1 MKKIVGFTLGFPR
14 TIILFFLC
22 LTFCSLIV
30 SLNYLKIDT
39 STDGLINKDLKF
51 KIDQANLK
59 KEFKILDNN
68 VLIRISG
75 KNKEE
80 VNKVSNEILIDL
92 TDKKELNFF
101 YSPQTDPV
109 FRKNFFTFLNSEQK
123 NELISKLYQFQP
135 FISEL
140 NSNTKFTGLNNL
152 LELILKSENK
162 NNEDFEGFQRIF
174 KSFILSLNNKKYV
187 DWTELLNTDLNNYI
201 ILGFEEEGL
210 KNNGFVDFYNYL
222 TSISSKYKTVEV
234 RYTGGIVIDYEE
246 ISSVADGASNAGI
259 ISIILVAVILLFAF
273 RNFKNIFFIILT
285 ILSGLT
291 ITMALTTIFI
301 GHLNLISVAFAVL
314 FIGLSVDFG
323 IQIYSRFLENSSK
336 KIDLKKKLDNDT
348 SGISSTL
355 LMASVPSMVGF
366 ISFIPTNYI
375 GLSELGIIS
384 FFGLIVGLLTNI
396 FLFTSL
402 QKQFGCFD
410 KQYESK
416 NTNKYEEIFKYFE
429 KKKKIIFLIL
439 LIILGY
445 NVLYYK
451 SLNFDS
457 DPLNLKDN
465 SLGSVKLAKELIEQ
479 NPTSDYVISVLLDE
493 QQLKNKSLFE
503 NLNSKK
509 SIKSTFSY
517 SELIEDYKN
526 EELDYFK
533 FLISSQNSNNFYSN
547 IEDFEKFKSL
557 LKSII
562 SLDELSISFEAK
574 ILLDKLE
581 KQIHSQE
588 DFRDI
593 EERYFRKFDDLVGVL
608 NRLGNKD
615 DLLLKNLPF
624 FYKDRYLSVAK
635 KYRVEIFPSKD
646 VSKKENLK
654 EFVIDVLDV
663 FPNATGMPIV
673 QYFAGEVVI
682 DSFIFAIFVSISFLL
697 FFLSLIFK
705 NFKFVL
711 ITFSCLLLGVTF
723 TVFFMILFNLN
734 FNFANMISLPLLFS
748 LGVSYPVYFLRRYRE
763 LGNLNKVIRSKTPPA
778 ILLSASTTIC
788 SFSTLAISGH
798 QGTSSMGIL
807 LFISLTMTLISSL
820 IFLPLMI
827 KMFKISSR

>member
-1 MKKIVGFTLGFPR
+1 MKKIVGFTLGFPK
-14 TIILFFLC
+14 TIIVFFLL
-22 LTFCSLIV
+22 LTFCSVIV

-39 STDGLINKDLKF
+39 STDELISKGLKF

-68 VLIRISG
+68 ILIRISG
-75 KNKEE
+75 KNKKDI
-80 VNKVSNEILIDL
+80 NRVSNDILIDL
-92 TDKKELNFF
+92 KEKKELNFF

-109 FRKNFFTFLNSEQK
+109 FRKNFFTFLNSEDKK
-123 NELISKLYQFQP
+123 NLISKLYQYQP

-140 NSNTKFTGLNNL
+140 NSNSKFTGLNNL

-162 NNEDFEGFQRIF
+162 KNDDFEGFQKIF
-174 KSFILSLNNKKYV
+174 KSFILSLDNKTYV
-187 DWTELLNTDLNNYI
+187 NWTELLNSDFNHYI

-210 KNNGFVDFYNYL
+210 KNNSFVDFYNYL
-222 TSISSKYKTVEV
+222 TSISLKYKTVEIN
-234 RYTGGIVIDYEE
+234 YTGGIVIDYEE
-246 ISSVADGASNAGI
+246 ISSVADGASTAGI
-259 ISIILVAVILLFAF
+259 LSIVLVAVILLFAF

-285 ILSGLT
+285 ILSGLSV
-291 ITMALTTIFI
+291 TMALTTIFV

-314 FIGLSVDFG
+314 FVGLSVDFG
-323 IQIYSRFLENSSK
+323 IQIYSRFLEDSST
-336 KIDLKKKLDNDT
+336 KIDLKKKLVYDT
-348 SGISSTL
+348 SNISSTL

-366 ISFIPTNYI
+366 ISFIPTDYI

-402 QKQFGCFD
+402 QKQFGCLD

-416 NTNKYEEIFKYFE
+416 NVTKYEELFKYFE
-429 KKKKIIFLIL
+429 KKKKSIFLIL
-439 LIILGY
+439 LVILGF
-445 NVLYYK
+445 NAMHYK

-465 SLGSVKLAKELIEQ
+465 SLESVKLAKELIEQ

-493 QQLKNKSLFE
+493 QQLKNKSLFD

-533 FLISSQNSNNFYSN
+533 FLISSQNNNKFFSNF
-547 IEDFEKFKSL
+547 EDFEKFKIL
-557 LKSII
+557 LKSIKSLNEMSI
-562 SLDELSISFEAK
+562 SLEAK

-581 KQIHSQE
+581 KQILSQE

-593 EERYFRKFDDLVGVL
+593 EERFFRKFDDLVDIL
-608 NRLGNKD
+608 NGLGEKD
-615 DLLLKNLPF
+615 DLFLENLPF
-624 FYKDRYLSVAK
+624 FYKDRYLSVNE
-635 KYRVEIFPSKD
+635 KYRLEIFPSKD

-682 DSFIFAIFVSISFLL
+682 DSFIFAMLVSISFLL
-697 FFLSLIFK
+697 VFLFYIFK
-705 NFKFVL
+705 NIKFVL
-711 ITFSCLLLGVTF
+711 VTFCCLLLGVIF
-723 TVFFMILFNLN
+723 TLFFMILFNLN

-763 LGNLNKVIRSKTPPA
+763 LENLEKVIRSKTPPA

-807 LFISLTMTLISSL
+807 LFISLTMTLVSSL

-827 KMFKISSR
+827 KVFKISSR